1 MAKKYQDLMTEER
14 LILLTGASGGVGRS
28 LIKGLSNAGYHLAL
42 HYNDGFE
49 ELSELITEIKPKTK
63 VALFKADLRNET
75 EVQEMVAS
83 VIDLYGK
90 IDVLINNA
98 GKSMSGMSW
107 KQSLED
113 WDDLIR
119 TNLTAPFLVCKYV
132 LPHMRVREYG
142 RVINISSVVAHIGMP
157 GTTAYAASKSG
168 LEGFTRSLAKEVV
181 SKGITANNLAYGY
194 MDAGMID
201 VLNDE
206 MKSIVKAM
214 IPANKFGPTD
224 DILSA
229 LLYLADEKSSYVTG
243 QTIHINGGMFMNS

>member
-1 MAKKYQDLMTEER
+1 MSEPR

-28 LIKGLSNAGYHLAL
+28 LIKGLSDAGYHLAL
-42 HYNDGFE
+42 HYKDGFD
-49 ELSELITEIKPKTK
+49 ELSELITAIKPKTK
-63 VALFKADLRNET
+63 VALFKADLRLES
-75 EVQEMVAS
+75 EVSEMVAS
-83 VIDLYGK
+83 IIDLYGK

-119 TNLTAPFLVCKYV
+119 TNLTAPFLVCKHV
-132 LPHMRVREYG
+132 LPHMREREYG
-142 RVINISSVVAHIGMP
+142 RIINVSSVVAHIGMP

-181 SKGITANNLAYGY
+181 NKGITANNLAYGY

-201 VLNDE
+201 VLNDD
-206 MKSIVKAM
+206 MKNIVKAM
-214 IPANKFGPTD
+214 IPANTFGPTD

>member
-1 MAKKYQDLMTEER
+1 MSEPR
-14 LILLTGASGGVGRS
+14 LLLLTGASGGVGRS
-28 LIKGLSNAGYHLAL
+28 LIKGLCEAGFHLAL
-42 HYNDGFE
+42 HYHDGFE
-49 ELSELITEIKPKTK
+49 ELSKWVDEIKPNTK
-63 VALFKADLRNET
+63 VALFKADLRHEN

-83 VIDLYGK
+83 VIDLFGK
-90 IDVLINNA
+90 IDVLVNNA

-107 KQSLED
+107 KQDVSA

-132 LPHMRVREYG
+132 VPHMRQREYG
-142 RVINISSVVAHIGMP
+142 RIINVSSVVAHIGMP

-181 SKGITANNLAYGY
+181 NKGITANNLAYGY

-201 VLNDE
+201 VLTDE
-206 MKSIVKAM
+206 MKAIVKAM
-214 IPANKFGPTD
+214 IPANAFGPTH

-229 LLYLADEKSSYVTG
+229 IMYLADEKSSYITG
-243 QTIHINGGMFMNS
+243 QTVHINGGMFMNS

>member
-1 MAKKYQDLMTEER
+1 MTEER

-28 LIKGLSNAGYHLAL
+28 LIKGLSDAGYHLAL

-49 ELSELITEIKPKTK
+49 ELSELITEIKPKNK

-83 VIDLYGK
+83 VIDLFGK

-119 TNLTAPFLVCKYV
+119 TNLTAPFLVCKHV
-132 LPHMRVREYG
+132 LPHMRGREYG
-142 RVINISSVVAHIGMP
+142 RVINVSSVVAHIGMP

-168 LEGFTRSLAKEVV
+168 LEGFTRSLAKEVIG
-181 SKGITANNLAYGY
+181 KGITANNLAYGY